1 MSDGI
6 FSIESGDTFHLYGR
20 IYIYVRLRLEPL

>member
-6 FSIESGDTFHLYGR
+6 FSIESGDTFHLYEGY
-20 IYIYVRLRLEPL
+20 YIYVTTAS